1 MKVPRLR
8 RRWVV
13 LVILV
18 LVALGA
24 FRLLDQPV
32 ALESYRVVDL
42 QTLDVVGYVS
52 HTAWTHV
59 TGVTETDATVTIT
72 VNSFVFNPFPTT
84 AEALRIEVPVHL
96 SAPLGIRAV
105 IDGSTG
111 LPISAARQTVRES
124 PPVREYHG

>member
-1 MKVPRLR
+1 MNIPRLR
-8 RRWVV
+8 RRLVV
-13 LVILV
+13 LGLVV

-32 ALESYRVVDL
+32 ALESYRVVDP

-72 VNSFVFNPFPTT
+72 VNSFVFDPFPHTT
-84 AEALRIEVPVHL
+84 EALRIEIQVHL
-96 SAPLGIRAV
+96 STPLGSRAV
-105 IDGSTG
+105 VDGSTG
-111 LPISAARQTVRES
+111 LPIAES
-124 PPVREYHG
+124 G